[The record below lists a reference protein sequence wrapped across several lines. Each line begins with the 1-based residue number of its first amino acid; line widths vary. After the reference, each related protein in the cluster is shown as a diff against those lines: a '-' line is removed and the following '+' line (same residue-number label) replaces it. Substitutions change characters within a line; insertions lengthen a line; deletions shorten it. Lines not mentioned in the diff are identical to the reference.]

1 MSRFAIQRQDN
12 TGIIGGLIIF
22 AVVIR
27 LPMNPGECRAWFEVL
42 FEIALAMAFAGV
54 LWGYNKWVALFLI
67 LTVFSAFWPHYG
79 PMSYLAWR
87 AVFNGCLWYYIVVK
101 YLNMNKINMIYDTMI
116 ACAIIHVFMGMTQ
129 FLNIE
134 SLVKSPFPVGLMA
147 NPIEFSALIVFCLP
161 AFFREGRFWLI
172 PIPFAGLII
181 SGPFLGMASG
191 IIGICFYL
199 FMTYPER
206 RKIMLVSLPIGI
218 FSICLFH
225 YFFIDEPA
233 VMVRVLAW
241 KIGFAAFLEHWI
253 LGAGVGHWKALFY
266 KIPMPGGNKVWLT
279 AHNEYLQM
287 LFELGIGFAIILAGY
302 LFNIVK
308 RMNFK
313 TSILPITA
321 LIVIMV
327 QSSANFV
334 FHIAPTAMIALTWM
348 AILERTLSEKTDI
361 RSGVGEMRNT
371 VSVQSA

>member
-1 MSRFAIQRQDN
+1 
-12 TGIIGGLIIF
+12 
-22 AVVIR
+22 
-27 LPMNPGECRAWFEVL
+27 
-42 FEIALAMAFAGV
+42 
-54 LWGYNKWVALFLI
+54 
-67 LTVFSAFWPHYG
+67 
-79 PMSYLAWR
+79 
-87 AVFNGCLWYYIVVK
+87 
-101 YLNMNKINMIYDTMI
+101 
-116 ACAIIHVFMGMTQ
+116 
-129 FLNIE
+129 
-134 SLVKSPFPVGLMA
+134 
-147 NPIEFSALIVFCLP
+147 
-161 AFFREGRFWLI
+161 
-172 PIPFAGLII
+172 
-181 SGPFLGMASG
+181 
-191 IIGICFYL
+191 
-199 FMTYPER
+199 
-206 RKIMLVSLPIGI
+206 
-218 FSICLFH
+218 
-225 YFFIDEPA
+225 
-233 VMVRVLAW
+233 MVRVLAW